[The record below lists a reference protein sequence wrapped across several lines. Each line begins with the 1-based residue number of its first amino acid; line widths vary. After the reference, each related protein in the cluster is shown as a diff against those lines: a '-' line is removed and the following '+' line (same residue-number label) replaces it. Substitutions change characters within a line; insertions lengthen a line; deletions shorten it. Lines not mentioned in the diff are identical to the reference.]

1 MSTDDLQKRIESSA
15 ELSELRDRIASSLAA
30 KSDNRYSFD
39 PFLILAIISII
50 VQVIQYCN
58 SKRSAEEI
66 AHDMQHVQSLPPRK
80 LMRFKRRSNVLW
92 KKYCTD
98 HGLDPNTPNPIP
110 DAVYALGA
118 TTQACAINELIN
130 LAK

>member
-1 MSTDDLQKRIESSA
+1 MNIADLQKRVESSA

-30 KSDNRYSFD
+30 KSDNRYAFD
-39 PFLILAIISII
+39 PFLILAVISII

-58 SKRSAEEI
+58 TERNAEDI
-66 AHDMQHVQSLPPRK
+66 AHDIKNVGSLPPRK

-92 KKYCTD
+92 KQYCAE
-98 HGLDPNTPNPIP
+98 HGLDSSTPNPIP
-110 DAVYALGA
+110 AAVYALGD
-118 TTQACAINELIN
+118 TTQTCAIHELIN

>member
-1 MSTDDLQKRIESSA
+1 MDTADLQKRIESSA

-30 KSDNRYSFD
+30 KSDNRYAFD
-39 PFLILAIISII
+39 PFLIIAIISII

-58 SKRSAEEI
+58 KDRSAEDI
-66 AHDMQHVQSLPPRK
+66 AQDMKNVRSLPPRK

-92 KKYCTD
+92 KQYCAE

-110 DAVYALGA
+110 DAVYAIGD
-118 TTQACAINELIN
+118 TTQACAINELLN